1 MKMEE
6 LNISLV
12 VGAIVVGGLVG
23 LYLYGRRIKK
33 GNKDNSSEGIIK
45 VSGNDYSDLVDNMKD
60 KGLKNKV
67 TFEFV
72 PLFSYENLAKWIN
85 EADIKDAEDNYEVY
99 GCLLVRTIKE
109 VDKFNIDLRE
119 LSEEQKNHILGAMII
134 NTQNNEIIHQRWIV
148 ADDIDGDLKDSFGDN
163 NVIILK

>member
-33 GNKDNSSEGIIK
+33 GNKDNSSEGVIK
-45 VSGNDYSDLVDNMKD
+45 VSGNDYSDLVDNMRD
-60 KGLKNKV
+60 KGFKNKV

-72 PLFSYENLAKWIN
+72 PLFSYEKLVKWIN

-134 NTQNNEIIHQRWIV
+134 NTKNNEIIHQRWIV

>member
-6 LNISLV
+6 LNISFV

-33 GNKDNSSEGIIK
+33 GDKDNSSGEVIK
-45 VSGNDYSDLVDNMKD
+45 VSGNDYFDLVDNMRD

-67 TFEFV
+67 TFEFF
-72 PLFSYENLAKWIN
+72 PIFSYENLVKWIN
-85 EADIKDAEDNYEVY
+85 EADIKDAEDNYDVY

-109 VDKFNIDLRE
+109 VDKFNIDLSE
-119 LSEEQKNHILGAMII
+119 LSEDQKNHILGIMII
-134 NTQNNEIIHQRWIV
+134 NTKNHAIIHQRWII
-148 ADDIDGDLKDSFGDN
+148 ADDIDNDLKDSLGDN